1 MNNQVYKRRWWTLSV
16 LVIGLL
22 VIGFDTTILT
32 VALPVLTKEL
42 GASTTDL
49 QWIMNI
55 YILFLAAF
63 LLSAGS
69 MGDKYGRKKLLLIGL
84 ILFGLTS
91 VMAGMSNSTE
101 MLITARG
108 LMGIAA
114 AIMLPLTMSIVPTIF
129 PTNERAKAISIW
141 AAGMGV
147 GLLIGPLIGGFL
159 LENYRWESIFFVNL
173 PIIIVTF
180 IGVILLV
187 PESKDNNASKLDWL
201 GMILSGFGLMLIV
214 YGITEGSEK
223 GWFNLEI
230 LVTLTIGVCLLIL
243 FITYERKT
251 NHPMLNITIFKNR
264 RFTWST
270 VVGCVVMFV
279 LSGLLFF
286 ITQYMEFFFNL
297 TPLETGVKLMP
308 LIGAYVVGAVLSD
321 EIANKIGT
329 KWIIIL
335 GLFILTI
342 GLYLMSI
349 LNSDST
355 YSHLV
360 VCFVVQG
367 FGMGLI
373 LAPAM
378 DAVMESLSLEEV
390 GIGSAV
396 NNALRQVGGTLG
408 IALLGSVI
416 SYNYEQT
423 LAHSLKQVPDS
434 FLNLAQQSIGAAK
447 QIAEKLEVPMK
458 EQLLL
463 KAGEAFLEGMHI
475 ALIISIGFVCAAILV
490 TILFLPSFSNNK
502 SPQKGEM
509 DFKNEDIRLHK

>member
-1 MNNQVYKRRWWTLSV
+1 
-16 LVIGLL
+16 
-22 VIGFDTTILT
+22 
-32 VALPVLTKEL
+32 
-42 GASTTDL
+42 
-49 QWIMNI
+49 
-55 YILFLAAF
+55 
-63 LLSAGS
+63 
-69 MGDKYGRKKLLLIGL
+69 
-84 ILFGLTS
+84 
-91 VMAGMSNSTE
+91 
-101 MLITARG
+101 
-108 LMGIAA
+108 
-114 AIMLPLTMSIVPTIF
+114 
-129 PTNERAKAISIW
+129 
-141 AAGMGV
+141 
-147 GLLIGPLIGGFL
+147 
-159 LENYRWESIFFVNL
+159 
-173 PIIIVTF
+173 
-180 IGVILLV
+180 
-187 PESKDNNASKLDWL
+187 
-201 GMILSGFGLMLIV
+201 MLIV

-230 LVTLTIGVCLLIL
+230 LVTRTIGVCLLIL

-475 ALIISIGFVCAAILV
+475 ALIISIGLDRKSTRLNSSHVAISYAVFCL
-490 TILFLPSFSNNK
+490 K
-502 SPQKGEM
+502 KK
-509 DFKNEDIRLHK
+509 KNTNTQYKHS